1 MTIHLL
7 LTPAG
12 ATQSAIDP
20 ALPADSLQGEPPP
33 QPLPQPTHLF
43 DLSAEPDSLPRQRWA
58 LVLPGGERGQRLR
71 SILDPLWQLRGQQ
84 QGAEP
89 DVYFAPPNQDEAQAS
104 AFRAEHIHPSTK
116 RLREQARYLLLA
128 GTPAELSL
136 ELQNSLAE
144 DGASFVGR
152 LAFERDEDYAAYVAK
167 VLERERQPP
176 TVREARSL
184 FLSVRDGTP
193 ALQMGQEF
201 LLQPM
206 VSILREERKLGHFP
220 AREVLSEEL
229 VAGSAQRL
237 LELAA
242 QPEPGVLFTLSHG
255 LGAPLSGWERAEQQ
269 REWQGNMSLGEGSAL
284 TPEDIRQRAFMPGG
298 VWFYFA
304 CFGAGSPRGSVYLPW
319 LARLVRDNRM
329 RADIL
334 DNVQRTRPVDGRPF
348 MGALPQAALAN
359 PRGPL
364 AVISHIDL
372 AWTYGFHNQRTG
384 QSHTQR
390 FEGAVA
396 SLVRGHR
403 VGVALNSLTRAAWL
417 ADGALRRQYQ
427 TDEEARCSHRRLPT
441 HASDRAA
448 LWMER
453 HDLTRYVL
461 LGDPAVR
468 VLDLVHA

>member
-1 MTIHLL
+1 MTLHLL

-12 ATQSAIDP
+12 EERSAIDP
-20 ALPADSLQGEPPP
+20 ALPADSLRDEPPP
-33 QPLPQPTHLF
+33 PPLPQPTHLF

-58 LVLPGGERGQRLR
+58 LVLPKGERGLRLR
-71 SILDPLWQLRGQQ
+71 AILDPLWWLRGQQ

-89 DVYFAPPNQDEAQAS
+89 DVYFAPANQDEAQAS
-104 AFRAEHIHPSTK
+104 AFKAEYIHSSTK
-116 RLREQARYLLLA
+116 RLREQARYLLLV

-136 ELQNSLAE
+136 ELQDSLAE
-144 DGASFVGR
+144 DGVSFVGR
-152 LAFERDEDYAAYVAK
+152 LAFERDEDYEAYVAK
-167 VLERERQPP
+167 VLAHERQPP

-184 FLSVRDGTP
+184 FLSVQDGTP
-193 ALQMGQEF
+193 AIQMGQEF

-206 VSILREERKLGHFP
+206 VNSLREERTLGHFP
-220 AREVLSEEL
+220 ARELLPEEL
-229 VAGSAQRL
+229 AAGCGQRL

-255 LGAPLSGWERAEQQ
+255 LGAPLSGWSRAEQQ
-269 REWQGNMSLGEGSAL
+269 REWQGNMCLGAGSAL
-284 TPEDIRQRAFMPGG
+284 TAEDLRHRAFMPGG

-319 LARLVRDNRM
+319 LERLVRENRM

-334 DNVQRTRPVDGRPF
+334 DNVLRTRPVDGQPF
-348 MGALPQAALAN
+348 MAALPQAALAN

-364 AVISHIDL
+364 AVISHMDL
-372 AWTYGFHNQRTG
+372 AWTSGFHNSRTG
-384 QSHTQR
+384 QSHAQR

-403 VGVALNSLTRAAWL
+403 AGVALNSLTRSAWL
-417 ADGALRRQYQ
+417 ADSALRRQYQ
-427 TDEEARCSHRRLPT
+427 ADEEARRSHQEPPT
-441 HASDRAA
+441 QASDRAA

-468 VLDLVHA
+468 VLDSVTA